1 MNTARV
7 TLVFIALAAA
17 ALVALLIAG
26 SSTLVLRTFA
36 LDSANELPVAV
47 VGQSGPVCE
56 GPITS
61 QGQAQ
66 AVEVWGAAVAAPAQL
81 TVVVQD
87 ASTGEPLSAG
97 RLDATTVPSAYTARL
112 VAPVAGG
119 RPLRVCLIPDR
130 GSVTLLGSPAV
141 HPNIVL
147 TGGKPG
153 LEYSLAL
160 LDETGQSLLGSL
172 RRAFSRASLFR
183 PTWMGSWTFWL
194 LAAALLGTV
203 ALGAVAIGAA
213 ASADNARRTGAAPPD
228 REPNRQETSA

>member
-1 MNTARV
+1 MSTARV
-7 TLVFIALAAA
+7 TLVFVALAAV

-36 LDSANELPVAV
+36 LASPNQFPVAV
-47 VGQSGPVCE
+47 VGQSGQVCE
-56 GPITS
+56 GPVTS
-61 QGQAQ
+61 QGRVQ
-66 AVEVWGAAVAAPAQL
+66 AVEIWGAAVATPAHVL
-81 TVVVQD
+81 VVVQD
-87 ASTGEPLSAG
+87 ATTGEPLAAG
-97 RLDATTVPSAYTARL
+97 RLDATAVPNAYTARL

-119 RPLRVCLIPDR
+119 RPLRVCLIPGT
-130 GSVTLLGSPAV
+130 GSLTLLGSPAV

-160 LDETGQSLLGSL
+160 LDDTDQSLLGSL
-172 RRAFSRASLFR
+172 GKAFSRASLFR

-203 ALGAVAIGAA
+203 PLGAVAIGAA
-213 ASADNARRTGAAPPD
+213 AGADKASSAP
-228 REPNRQETSA
+228 SALE